1 MTFVL
6 GPDVSFHQD
15 DNGTV
20 QQIDFA
26 KMRAAGAGFVIIRV
40 GQNSWV
46 DPDFRRNYQAAKDA
60 GLPRG
65 CYWFYDSRTSPLSQA
80 LTCAAT
86 IGTDYPELGV
96 WLDLEENYGG
106 GYRGW
111 QNWIQCLAALK
122 TKFPRV
128 GCYTAPFYWMLN
140 RPQDAESLA
149 YFKSFDLWLA
159 HYNVTTPLVPSP
171 WTSWVLWQYGTP
183 AEGLKYGAESLE
195 IDMNYFNGDINT
207 FHNYFDI
214 VNIPEK
220 PGGIMQ
226 IIKGKALGTV
236 RRRDAPAGMPFI
248 PERYLMVNDEIEA
261 SENAAQ
267 WLHLSKINGVS
278 VASEEWV
285 SAGSTQQYIQ
295 WEWVTVADPPADPE
309 PADTITVDIDVTVS
323 ATVNGRTYSGVA
335 RLEGLELE

>member
-1 MTFVL
+1 MTNVI
-6 GPDVSFHQD
+6 GPDVSFWQD
-15 DNGTV
+15 DNNTPQGINFV
-20 QQIDFA
+20 Q
-26 KMRAAGAGFVIIRV
+26 MRDAGASFVILRA
-40 GQNSWV
+40 GQGAWI
-46 DPDFRRNYQAAKDA
+46 DPDFARGYAAAKAA

-65 CYWFYDSRTSPLSQA
+65 VYWYFDSRYSPLSQA
-80 LTCAAT
+80 LLCASAV
-86 IGTDYPELGV
+86 GQDFPELGV
-96 WLDLEENYGG
+96 WLDLEESYGG

-261 SENAAQ
+261 SENSAQ

-278 VASEEWV
+278 IEGEEWV

-295 WEWVTVADPPADPE
+295 WGWVTVSDPPAE
-309 PADTITVDIDVTVS
+309 PADTITVNVE
-323 ATVNGRTYSGVA
+323 ATITATINGRVYTGVA
-335 RLEGLELE
+335 NIEGLELA